1 MSLAPLLQSA
11 SAASPP
17 VPDRLT
23 VADLDALAVARRAY
37 EGAEYAAAAAQFEG
51 VLDAH
56 SAHPGARRGLTFSL
70 LKAGRMD
77 AAEAHLLGWLTE
89 SQHAVQWTQA
99 EIERAM
105 EGTDFDLLGKLAS
118 LHAQMRWRSRWYPT
132 CLAADAEF
140 PSVPR
145 DTITVSKLRHDIGQ
159 FTYLRRLGLL
169 DPEFDGIIA
178 TYRQLAQCLI
188 EQDGPET
195 RRPMTLKE
203 RALIGHVYN
212 RMVHVPQVGRVPRA
226 LSDAWKPREVEERFL
241 DRGEGVVV
249 IDDFLS
255 SQALEGLHRFAMQ
268 ATVWTG
274 IRYAYGRFGAFF
286 NEGFNCPL
294 LLQVAQ
300 ELREALPRVI
310 TPRYP
315 LRQMWGFKNSTD
327 LPPAANLHADF
338 AAVNVNFWLTPEECN
353 ADPATGG
360 MIVYDVDAPITWD
373 FHTYN
378 GRTDIIKAFLRENRA
393 KETYVS
399 YRRNRCIMFNS
410 DLFHGTH
417 EVHFKPGFENHR
429 INVTMLYGRRED
441 DRLHQ
446 SLSSRPDL
454 QERWGGLGSAWRS
467 HVFSRH
473 RR

>member
-1 MSLAPLLQSA
+1 MSLAAFLPQA
-11 SAASPP
+11 STMR
-17 VPDRLT
+17 RLPG
-23 VADLDALAVARRAY
+23 RP
-37 EGAEYAAAAAQFEG
+37 AAADP
-51 VLDAH
+51 V
-56 SAHPGARRGLTFSL
+56 FSL
-70 LKAGRMD
+70 LKAGRID
-77 AAEAHLLGWLTE
+77 AAEAHLLDWLGE
-89 SQHAVQWTQA
+89 HKHAVLWTQG

-118 LHAQMRWRSRWYPT
+118 LHAQMRWRSRWYPARLT
-132 CLAADAEF
+132 ADAAL
-140 PSVPR
+140 PPVPR
-145 DTITVSKLRHDIGQ
+145 DTLTVSKLRHDIGQ
-159 FTYLRRLGLL
+159 FTYLRQLGVL
-169 DPEFDGIIA
+169 DAGFDGIIA
-178 TYRQLAQCLI
+178 AYRQLAGRLI
-188 EQDGPET
+188 DGGGPEAS
-195 RRPMTLKE
+195 RPMTPEE
-203 RALIGHVYN
+203 RASIGHVYN
-212 RMVHVPQVGRVPRA
+212 RMVHVPQVGRVARA
-226 LSDAWKPREVEERFL
+226 LSGAWTPREVEERFL

-255 SQALEGLHRFAMQ
+255 PEALDGLHRFAMQ

-315 LRQMWGFKNSTD
+315 LRQIWGFKNAAE

-338 AAVNVNFWLTPEECN
+338 AAVNVNFWLTPDECN
-353 ADPATGG
+353 ADPHTGG
-360 MIVYDVDAPITWD
+360 MMVYDVDAPLTWD

-393 KETYVS
+393 KETYVP

-441 DRLHQ
+441 DALHQ
-446 SLSSRPDL
+446 GRPDL
-454 QERWGGLGSAWRS
+454 GGRRDAPGSAWRS
-467 HVFSRH
+467 QAFSRH